1 MHNSSGEESLDKQAT
16 PDVPLNILV
25 VDDEVNI
32 RKTLKL
38 CLEAQSHRVTAV
50 SNPADAEAEAL
61 RQVFDLAFVD
71 MRLGTSNGLDLVPAL
86 RTAAPWIHVVVIT
99 AYASIDTAVEAM
111 RRGATDYIAKP
122 FQPDHVLLVT
132 RRVGALRTMQRR
144 LEVLQEDLKSLHPGV
159 MFHSESPAMQRTLEQ
174 ARQVAL
180 SEATILLRGASGTG
194 KTVLA
199 RAIHEWSARATKPFV
214 TVSCPSLSRELLE
227 SELFGHVKGAF
238 TGALRDNPGRIAG
251 CDGGT
256 LFLDEIGDLPAA
268 IQPKLLR
275 FLQERTYERVGG
287 QTTLSADVR
296 IIAATNTS
304 LEDAV
309 REGRFREDLYYRLNV
324 FPIVIPSLSERPD
337 DVEALAAGM
346 LPFFAAQNHK
356 RISGFT
362 HEALDALRGYPWPGN
377 IRELR
382 NVVERAA
389 ILCAGE
395 RVDVCHLPE
404 PVVPAT
410 APVQIGDAVSL
421 DLIEEQ
427 HIRRVLAAAGSLQEA
442 ADVLGIDQA
451 TLWRKRKQYG
461 I

>member
-1 MHNSSGEESLDKQAT
+1 MDIAASEDSSDNRVA

-25 VDDEVNI
+25 VDDEANI

-38 CLEAQSHRVTAV
+38 CLEAQNHRVTAV
-50 SNPADAEAEAL
+50 SNPEDAEAEAL

-71 MRLGTSNGLDLVPAL
+71 MRLGTSNGLDLIPAL
-86 RTAAPWIHVVVIT
+86 KAASPWIHVVVIT

-111 RRGATDYIAKP
+111 RRGAADYIPKP
-122 FQPDHVLLVT
+122 FHPDHVLLVT
-132 RRVGALRTMQRR
+132 RRVGTLRTMQRR
-144 LEVLQEDLKSLHPGV
+144 LDVLQEDLKNLHPGAV
-159 MFHSESPAMQRTLEQ
+159 FHSESPAMQRTLEQ

-180 SEATILLRGASGTG
+180 SEATVLLRGPSGTG

-199 RAIHEWSARATKPFV
+199 RAIHEWSPRAAKPFV

-251 CDGGT
+251 CEGGT

-287 QTTLSADVR
+287 QTTITADVR
-296 IIAATNTS
+296 IIAATNTP

-324 FPIVIPSLSERPD
+324 FPIAIPALAARPD
-337 DVEALAAGM
+337 DVESLAAGM

-362 HEALDALRGYPWPGN
+362 QKAIAALRGYPWPGN

-395 RVDVCHLPE
+395 LVDVCHLPD
-404 PVVPAT
+404 PVVPA
-410 APVQIGDAVSL
+410 ALPVQLGDAVPL
-421 DLIEEQ
+421 DLVEEQ
-427 HIRRVLAAAGSLQEA
+427 HIRRVLAVTGSLQNA